1 MTDPETANER
11 ERAGRKLKRPR
22 RKGKTNLWKEEKAG
36 PETRP
41 AGLVFRFDT
50 VLFRFVP
57 EGVDARF
64 RRTLSTALLTVTGLP
79 LLTPRRA
86 GILFLTLSCGA

>member
-36 PETRP
+36 PETRS
-41 AGLVFRFDT
+41 AGLVFRLDT

-64 RRTLSTALLTVTGLP
+64 RRTLSTALLTIAGLAW
-79 LLTPRRA
+79 LVPRRP
-86 GILFLTLSCGA
+86 GILLLSRGC